1 MRHLPLSKSFST
13 ATLAIAAATLSL
25 SACAQNNVSISSK
38 PFGKTKDG
46 KAVELY
52 TLENKNG
59 VNTSITTYGGTVVS
73 LNVPDKEGKLGD
85 VVLGFD
91 SIAEYEEK
99 SPYFG
104 CITGRYANRIAKGKF
119 SIDGKEYTL
128 ATNNDPNHLHGGE
141 KGFDKQVWKASTKKT
156 AAGPSVTFTHTSPDG
171 DQGYPGNLEMEVV
184 YTLTND
190 DELRI
195 DYKATTDKPTV
206 INLTNHSYFNLGGHG
221 NGTILDHLLTIHA
234 DKYTPTDSTAIPTG
248 IAGVEGTP
256 FDFREATAIG
266 KRIGNKN
273 TQLEYG
279 KGYDHNYVVNGK
291 QGKLRPAA
299 VVHDPKSGR
308 VMEISSTEAGIQ
320 LYTGNFL
327 DGLDGKNG
335 KKYVHRG
342 ALCLETQVFPDSP
355 NQTAAGYTKAVL
367 RPGETYT
374 QTTVHKF
381 SVKK

>member
-1 MRHLPLSKSFST
+1 MRHT
-13 ATLAIAAATLSL
+13 TICRILSL
-25 SACAQNNVSISSK
+25 SLAAAIFSLNSSAQDKVSISSK

-46 KAVELY
+46 KAVALY
-52 TLENKNG
+52 TLTNKNG
-59 VNTSITTYGGTVVS
+59 VNSSIMTYGGTVVS
-73 LNVPDKEGKLGD
+73 LVVPDQDGKMDD

-91 SIAEYEEK
+91 SVAEYEEK

-119 SIDGKEYTL
+119 SIDGKDYTL
-128 ATNNDPNHLHGGE
+128 ATNNDPSHLHGGE
-141 KGFDKQVWKASTKKT
+141 KGFDKQVWKGSSKKT
-156 AAGPSVTFTHTSPDG
+156 DEGPSVTFTHTSPDG
-171 DQGYPGNLEMEVV
+171 DQGYPGALKMEVV

-221 NGTILDHLLTIHA
+221 NGTILDHDLTIHA
-234 DKYTPTDSTAIPTG
+234 DKYTPTDATGIPTG
-248 IAGVEGTP
+248 IATVEGTP
-256 FDFREATAIG
+256 FDFRKATVIG
-266 KRIGNKN
+266 KRIEGKN
-273 TQLEYG
+273 TQLVNG

-291 QGKLRPAA
+291 AGKLRPAA
-299 VVHDPKSGR
+299 VVHDSKTGR
-308 VMEISSTEAGIQ
+308 VMEISTTEAGVQ
-320 LYTGNFL
+320 LYTGNYL
-327 DGLDGKNG
+327 DGLSGKGG
-335 KKYVHRG
+335 KTYPHRG

-355 NQTAAGYTKAVL
+355 NQTAKGFTKAVL

-374 QTTVHKF
+374 HTTVHKF